1 MDRPM
6 GALGTASVVV
16 GAVGLGLRV
25 LWRLRAMEKK
35 RAKAAVVFEKEL
47 RRRGIPAH
55 QAAVLRSVYEQG
67 SLPELKLGRMLGS
80 GAVWDR

>member
-1 MDRPM
+1 VDRPM
-6 GALGTASVVV
+6 GALGTASVVI

-47 RRRGIPAH
+47 RRRGFPAH
-55 QAAVLRSVYEQG
+55 QAAMLRSIYEQG
-67 SLPELKLGRMLGS
+67 SLPKFDIGRMLG
-80 GAVWDR
+80 